1 VTARIFKSLRKHRN
15 YRLFFM
21 GQIVS
26 LAGTWM
32 QNIALAWFVVELTHS
47 PLAIGALAFCRFLP
61 FMLFGLYAGVI
72 ADRFDNRKLVM
83 ATQAAQMGVSIALT
97 ALVYSGWESI
107 PATYA
112 LAFIG
117 GAALVLD
124 APGRQSLT
132 FQMVGRDELP
142 NAIALNTGLFNGAR
156 IIGPAIAGVI
166 IAAAGVGICF
176 AINSVTFLAVLTALA
191 LMREDDL
198 FRVARDS
205 ERQRALAAIREGLSF
220 AWHNTEV
227 RLALLILGV
236 ASTVG
241 FNFHVILPV
250 LTSET
255 LHAGP
260 EVFGA
265 LSACFGAG
273 ALLGALI
280 QAARG
285 QASWKALL
293 LGASVFSAGLVVLAP
308 IETVA
313 LAGFILFVVGVG
325 FTVWV
330 SNTSALLQL
339 RAPDRLR
346 GRVMSL
352 FMFAFAGLAP
362 IGGLFAGWLM
372 DVGGTPLALSLGGAL
387 SLGIVAYAWT
397 LQPGLRAER
406 ARIALFSAQQ
416 DEATRAA

>member
-1 VTARIFKSLRKHRN
+1 VTARIFKSLREHRN

-32 QNIALAWFVVELTHS
+32 QNIALAWFVVELTDS

-83 ATQAAQMGVSIALT
+83 ATQAAQMVVSIALT
-97 ALVYSGWESI
+97 ALVYSGVENI
-107 PATYA
+107 PATFA

-156 IIGPAIAGVI
+156 IIGPAIAGAI
-166 IAAAGVGICF
+166 TAAGGVGICF
-176 AINSVTFLAVLTALA
+176 AINAVTFLAVLTALA
-191 LMREDDL
+191 LMRQDDL
-198 FRVARDS
+198 FRVDRD
-205 ERQRALAAIREGLSF
+205 RDRKHALVAIREGLSF
-220 AWHNTEV
+220 AWHNVEV
-227 RLALLILGV
+227 RLALLILGI

-250 LTSET
+250 LTSQT

-265 LSACFGAG
+265 LSASFGAG
-273 ALLGALI
+273 ALLGELV
-280 QAARG
+280 QAARAR
-285 QASWKALL
+285 ASWKALL
-293 LGASVFSAGLVVLAP
+293 LGATVFSSGLVVLAP
-308 IETVA
+308 VETVA
-313 LAGFILFVVGVG
+313 LTGVILFVVGVG

-362 IGGLFAGWLM
+362 VGGLFAGWLM
-372 DVGGTPLALSLGGAL
+372 EVGGTPLALALGGAM
-387 SLGIVAYAWT
+387 SLAVVAYAWT
-397 LQPGLRAER
+397 RLPGLRADR
-406 ARIALFSAQQ
+406 PTLALFSAQQ
-416 DEATRAA
+416 DEASRAA

>member
-1 VTARIFKSLRKHRN
+1 
-15 YRLFFM
+15 
-21 GQIVS
+21 
-26 LAGTWM
+26 
-32 QNIALAWFVVELTHS
+32 
-47 PLAIGALAFCRFLP
+47 
-61 FMLFGLYAGVI
+61 
-72 ADRFDNRKLVM
+72 
-83 ATQAAQMGVSIALT
+83 
-97 ALVYSGWESI
+97 
-107 PATYA
+107 
-112 LAFIG
+112 
-117 GAALVLD
+117 
-124 APGRQSLT
+124 
-132 FQMVGRDELP
+132 MVGRDELP

-166 IAAAGVGICF
+166 IAAGGLGICF
-176 AINSVTFLAVLTALA
+176 AINAVTFLAVLTALA
-191 LMREDDL
+191 LMRADDL
-198 FRVARDS
+198 FSVNRD
-205 ERQRALAAIREGLSF
+205 RDRKHALVAIREGLSF

-227 RLALLILGV
+227 RLALLILGI

-250 LTSET
+250 LTSQT
-255 LHAGP
+255 LDAGP

-265 LSACFGAG
+265 LSAAFGAG

-280 QAARG
+280 QAARAR
-285 QASWKALL
+285 ASWKALL
-293 LGASVFSAGLVVLAP
+293 LGATVFSSGLVVLAP

-313 LAGFILFVVGVG
+313 LAGFVLFVVGVG

-372 DVGGTPLALSLGGAL
+372 DVGGTPFALALGGAM
-387 SLGIVAYAWT
+387 SLLVVGYAWT
-397 LQPGLRAER
+397 RLPGLRAER
-406 ARIALFSAQQ
+406 PALALFSAQQ

>member
-1 VTARIFKSLRKHRN
+1 MTARIFKSLRKHRN
-15 YRLFFM
+15 YRLFFT

-32 QNIALAWFVVELTHS
+32 QNIALAWFVVELTNS

-72 ADRFDNRKLVM
+72 ADRLDNRKLVM
-83 ATQAAQMGVSIALT
+83 ATQAAQMAVSIALT
-97 ALVYSGWESI
+97 ALVYSGWENI
-107 PATYA
+107 PAVFA
-112 LAFIG
+112 LAFVG

-166 IAAAGVGICF
+166 IAAGGVGICF
-176 AINSVTFLAVLTALA
+176 AINAVTFLAVLTALA
-191 LMREDDL
+191 LMRADDL
-198 FRVARDS
+198 FSVNRD
-205 ERQRALAAIREGLSF
+205 RDRKHALVAIREGLSF
-220 AWHNTEV
+220 AWHNMEV
-227 RLALLILGV
+227 RLALLILGI

-250 LTSET
+250 LTSQT
-255 LHAGP
+255 LDAGP

-265 LSACFGAG
+265 LSAAFGAG

-280 QAARG
+280 QAARAR
-285 QASWKALL
+285 ASWKALL
-293 LGASVFSAGLVVLAP
+293 FGATVFSSGLVVLAP
-308 IETVA
+308 IQTVA
-313 LAGFILFVVGVG
+313 LAGFVLFVVGVG

-372 DVGGTPLALSLGGAL
+372 DVGGTPLALALGGAM
-387 SLGIVAYAWT
+387 SLVVVGYAWT
-397 LQPGLRAER
+397 RLPGLRAER
-406 ARIALFSAQQ
+406 PTLALFSAQQ